1 MHPDLSPHLHTAEC
15 NVLISQLQSCH
26 EENKFMKFMGVCN
39 DFDRAVWKCLQA
51 ERAVNRTNNRLA
63 GEERRKEV
71 HAKLRDG
78 YSWQKV

>member
-1 MHPDLSPHLHTAEC
+1 
-15 NVLISQLQSCH
+15 
-26 EENKFMKFMGVCN
+26 MKFMGVCN